1 MKPDNDNKRSS
12 KSDSHS
18 GMVVIA
24 GAWLI
29 FYCALAGHGLLHSH
43 RTAAAVGI
51 EQLAVAK

>member
-1 MKPDNDNKRSS
+1 MKPDNDNNRSS

-18 GMVVIA
+18 GIVVIA

-43 RTAAAVGI
+43 PTTAATGI
-51 EQLAVAK
+51 GQLAVAK